1 MFQTLMSWFSTASSS
16 WLKPAAAVI
25 ALAAA
30 ALLGYQ
36 YASNSYQADIAE
48 LHAEYA
54 TRAKENAQANQKLVQ
69 AYAQSY
75 VEAID
80 ALRVAENRRDSL
92 AADAVGLRQQAAR
105 LQRRLSQASA
115 DSCRPCR
122 ALLSRCIGTL
132 AEGAELAAE
141 GADAFVRCAAEKDAV
156 VKLR

>member
-1 MFQTLMSWFSTASSS
+1 MSWFSTASSS
-16 WLKPAAAVI
+16 WLKPVAAI
-25 ALAAA
+25 LALAAA

-36 YASNSYQADIAE
+36 YAANAYQTDIAE

-54 TRAKENAQANQKLVQ
+54 AKAKENAQANQKLVQ

-75 VEAID
+75 VETLD
-80 ALRVAENRRDSL
+80 ALRAAESRRDSL

-105 LQRRLSQASA
+105 LQHRLSQAPA
-115 DSCRPCR
+115 DSCQPCR
-122 ALLSRCIGTL
+122 TILARCIGTL